1 MQQFNTVYNQ
11 FRKHIPRFEFQTCV
25 DHYNGDYRVR
35 TFNCWSQFTTMMYA
49 QLTGKSSL
57 RALEMSL
64 QNHAQHFYH
73 LGLEKVSRS
82 TLADANQNR
91 DWHIY
96 EELFTQVLRR
106 CQDVAPKHKFRF
118 KNKLQSF
125 DASTIKLC
133 LETFPWAKFRQ
144 AKGAIKLHARLD
156 HSGQIPDFINITT
169 GKTHE
174 IKVARTLPIEKDS
187 INVFDRAMID
197 YNWLCDIDDKGAY
210 FVTRAKDNMSYVVVQ
225 KPEHQLP
232 ELSERARQNGIIK
245 DQIIRIVGS
254 KADHIP
260 IELRLVTYRDPE
272 TEEVYEYLTNLFHLA
287 ALTIAQIYKARWEI
301 ELFFKWIKQHLKIK
315 TFLGTTEN
323 AVMSQIWIAVI
334 TYLLLA
340 YIKYKNKFHGS
351 LLTLQRL
358 ICENIFVR
366 MHLDQ
371 LLFPE
376 LRGAGGRHP
385 VPPRNLA
392 QLSLTI

>member
-1 MQQFNTVYNQ
+1 MQQFSTIYNQ
-11 FRKHIPRFEFQTCV
+11 FLKQVSRAQFQTCV
-25 DHYNGDYRVR
+25 DHHDGDYRVR

-49 QLTGKSSL
+49 QVTGKVSL
-57 RALEMSL
+57 RALELSL
-64 QNHAQHFYH
+64 KNHPQHFYH

-82 TLADANQNR
+82 TVADANQNR

-96 EELFTQVLRR
+96 EELFAALLLRCR
-106 CQDVAPKHKFRF
+106 DVAPKHKFRF
-118 KNKLQSF
+118 QNKLQSF

-133 LETFPWAKFRQ
+133 LEMFPWAKFRR

-156 HSGQIPDFINITT
+156 HSGQIPDFIHVTT

-174 IKVARTLPIEKDS
+174 IKVARTLTIDPDS
-187 INVFDRAMID
+187 ISVFDRAMID
-197 YNWLCDIDDKGAY
+197 YAWLFHIDESDAY
-210 FVTRAKDNMSYVVVQ
+210 FVTRAKDNMRYAVVR
-225 KPEHQLP
+225 KPEHDLP
-232 ELSERARQNGIIK
+232 KLSKRARQKGILK
-245 DQIIRIVGS
+245 DQVIRIVGHN
-254 KADHIP
+254 ADKIP

-272 TEEVYEYLTNLFHLA
+272 SGEIYTFLTNIFHLSA
-287 ALTIAQIYKARWEI
+287 VTITQIYKARWEI

-315 TFLGTTEN
+315 TFLGTSEN
-323 AVMSQIWIAVI
+323 AVMTQIWIAMI

-351 LLTLQRL
+351 LLNLQRL
-358 ICENIFVR
+358 ICEHVFTR
-366 MHLDQ
+366 MHLEQ

-392 QLSLTI
+392 QLSLAL

>member
-1 MQQFNTVYNQ
+1 
-11 FRKHIPRFEFQTCV
+11 
-25 DHYNGDYRVR
+25 
-35 TFNCWSQFTTMMYA
+35 MMYA
-49 QLTGKSSL
+49 QVTGKVSL
-57 RALEMSL
+57 RALELSL
-64 QNHAQHFYH
+64 QNQAHHFYH
-73 LGLEKVSRS
+73 LGLKKVSRS
-82 TLADANQNR
+82 TVADANQNR

-96 EELFTQVLRR
+96 EELFTTILLR

-118 KNKLQSF
+118 QNKLQSF

-133 LETFPWAKFRQ
+133 LEMFPWAKFRQ

-174 IKVARTLPIEKDS
+174 IKVARTLEIEADS
-187 INVFDRAMID
+187 INVFDRGMID
-197 YNWLCDIDDKGAY
+197 YAWLYHIDESDAY
-210 FVTRAKDNMSYVVVQ
+210 FVTRAKDNMSYEVVR
-225 KPEHQLP
+225 KPSHRLP
-232 ELSERARQNGIIK
+232 KLSKRARQKGIIK

-254 KADHIP
+254 KADKIP

-272 TEEVYEYLTNLFHLA
+272 TGEAYEYLTNLFHLS

-323 AVMSQIWIAVI
+323 AVMTQIWIAVI

-340 YIKYKNKFHGS
+340 YIKYKNKFQGS

-358 ICENIFVR
+358 ICENVFAR
-366 MHLDQ
+366 MHMDQ

-385 VPPRNLA
+385 VPSRNLA
-392 QLSLTI
+392 QLCLTL